1 MKIFYTL
8 IIAISVSLNAF
19 SISYVSNASG
29 AWSDPTIWTPNGTPT
44 SLDNVTI
51 SVGHT
56 VTNNVD
62 AFCLDLTVNGT
73 FTGQTFMRLLLR
85 GNYVIAVGGTEN
97 GSGEIYFN
105 TGAAATITNNGTIGT
120 GTVYLF
126 YKNMTIAAGN
136 SISKTVVTNIQG
148 GITVTNQSSVTLANV
163 TVAAGS
169 TWVNAAG
176 STLTLTK
183 GGFLSS
189 PATAVL
195 VANADGNT
203 VHYTYTD
210 GAASIKTPSAGYYNL
225 TISGVSPKILSS
237 DLTVLNQVTINT
249 GSQLAVN
256 GFNLTVGGN
265 FTKNGDFVT
274 NAGKTVTFNGS
285 AAQTIAGTGTTTFR
299 GLTINNSAGVSIT
312 SGTYI
317 LDEVLTVSNGPF
329 NTGGMSFTMTSTAAQ
344 TARIAPIAGTGS
356 IVGSFIIERFISTRD
371 STWADLSS
379 PVQSSTFLDW
389 DNELPVISYN
399 YNPTDEYPTQWTY
412 SEPTDYFSPV
422 TSSGTAL
429 TPGKGF
435 EVYLAGDF
443 SYANFPNTT
452 INTIGVPNQ
461 LNQNLN
467 ALVSFSSAGT
477 NLVGNPFASS
487 ISWSAVF
494 AASSGLL
501 STYDMYDFAS
511 GNYAT
516 FGLGTEIGS
525 GQGFWVYATAA
536 PTLQVPET
544 AKTTS
549 SNSSIR
555 STIAEPFFTLKLS
568 SNDENNNYYHTLK
581 ITADNHSSDG
591 WDNNDHPFRKSPNQL
606 APSIFSFIDGKKSV
620 INSFNLSND
629 SYSMPIQ
636 TNVGISGSYKIES
649 AGFDNVSEYS
659 CIKLED
665 KLLNK
670 TVILSLQDSYSFQMN
685 AGDNPNRFIV
695 HFSKNDNCKSAIVN
709 NPILISDI
717 DNFVSILPTTEGNSI
732 KFYFTESTPVN
743 ITFTNVIGQ
752 TVVDAISMNAESQT
766 VNIALP
772 QDFSG
777 MYIVKIESSKGAAYK
792 KFVRK

>member
-1 MKIFYTL
+1 MKKIYILL
-8 IIAISVSLNAF
+8 IAAISLSVNAF
-19 SISYVSNASG
+19 SINYVSNASG
-29 AWSDPTIWTPNGTPT
+29 AWSTPTIWTPNGTPT

-51 SVGHT
+51 SAGHT
-56 VTNNVD
+56 VTSNVD
-62 AFCLDLTVNGT
+62 CFCLNLTVNGI

-85 GNYVIAVGGTEN
+85 GNYTVAAGGTEN
-97 GSGEIYFN
+97 GVGEIYFN
-105 TGAAATITNNGTIGT
+105 TGSAATITNNGTVGT
-120 GTVYLF
+120 GTLYLF
-126 YKNMTIAAGN
+126 YKNMTIASGN
-136 SISKTVVTNIQG
+136 SITKTATVNIQAG
-148 GITVTNQSSVTLANV
+148 VTVTNQSSVTLA
-163 TVAAGS
+163 TVSSFAGS

-176 STLTLTK
+176 STLTVTK
-183 GGFLSS
+183 GGFFTS
-189 PATAVL
+189 PATTVL

-203 VHYTYTD
+203 VNYTYTD
-210 GAASIKTPSAGYYNL
+210 GAASIKSPSAGYYNL
-225 TISGVSPKILSS
+225 TISGISSKFLSS
-237 DLTVLNQVTINT
+237 NLIVLNNITINS
-249 GSQLAVN
+249 GSQFALN

-265 FTKNGDFVT
+265 WVNNGTFTT
-274 NAGKTVTFNGS
+274 NVGTTVTFNGS
-285 AAQTIAGTGTTTFR
+285 AAQSISNTGTITFK
-299 GLTINNSAGVSIT
+299 GLTINNAMGVTIL
-312 SGTYI
+312 SGSYI
-317 LDEVLTVSNGPF
+317 LDEVLTVSNGAF

-344 TARIAPIAGTGS
+344 TARIAPITGTGS

-399 YNPTDEYPTQWTY
+399 YNPTNEYPTQWTY
-412 SEPTDYFSPV
+412 SEPLDNFSPV

-435 EVYLAGDF
+435 EVYLTGDF
-443 SYANFPNTT
+443 NYANFPNTT
-452 INTIGVPNQ
+452 INTVGVPNQ

-467 ALVSFSSAGT
+467 ALVSFSGAGS

-487 ISWSAVF
+487 ISWSAVY

-536 PTLQVPET
+536 PTLQIPES

-568 SNDENNNYYHTLK
+568 SNDLNNNYYHTLK
-581 ITADNHSSDG
+581 ITADNQSSDG
-591 WDNNDHPFRKSPNQL
+591 WDNNDHPFRKSPNQF

-685 AGDNPNRFIV
+685 VGDNPNRFVV

-709 NPILISDI
+709 NPIIADL
-717 DNFVSILPTTEGNSI
+717 DNSVTILPTTEGNSI
-732 KFYFTESTPVN
+732 EFYFTESTPVN

-752 TVVDAISMNAESQT
+752 TIVDAISMNAESQMVT
-766 VNIALP
+766 ITLP

-777 MYIVKIESSKGAAYK
+777 MYIVKVESSKGTSFK
-792 KFVRK
+792 KFIRK